1 MKDDHAQ
8 DGDPAST
15 AARDLPPKVAW
26 LLLAA
31 TVGGAAVLRFYHLS
45 EQGYRFCDE
54 GYHLNLPIL
63 YLVDHQEPFLYF
75 KHGLLWFIAVGI
87 SVLGLSQAA
96 SMQFSGIC
104 GLASIVLFYAL
115 LSQLFSRRVAV
126 LGPASFIF
134 PI

>member
-8 DGDPAST
+8 DGDPASP

-26 LLLAA
+26 LLLAV

-63 YLVDHQEPFLYF
+63 YLVDHQEPFLFF
-75 KHGLLWFIAVGI
+75 KHGLLWFPTGRYRLDQLWVSGEA
-87 SVLGLSQAA
+87 LRGLDGQATRLP
-96 SMQFSGIC
+96 G
-104 GLASIVLFYAL
+104 
-115 LSQLFSRRVAV
+115 
-126 LGPASFIF
+126 
-134 PI
+134 